1 MDKHELEAL
10 EAAGFEVTT
19 VAEFLGLTEVEE
31 KIVEFRLKMSRG
43 IRARREAKGWTQ
55 KDLAKAI
62 GSSQPRVAKIEAGSP
77 DVSLDLMMR
86 GYFAVGG
93 ELPDEPSRA
102 RSRARVAVRPAVAG
116 KPKAKAKP

>member
-1 MDKHELEAL
+1 MDKYELEAL

-31 KIVEFRLKMSRG
+31 KIVEFRLQMSRG
-43 IRARREAKGWTQ
+43 IRALRETKGWTQ
-55 KDLAKAI
+55 KQLAKAI
-62 GSSQPRVAKIEAGSP
+62 GSSQPRVAKIEVGSP

-93 ELPDEPSRA
+93 DLPKEMLGLAAASSTPGPKPARKTKARA
-102 RSRARVAVRPAVAG
+102 KS
-116 KPKAKAKP
+116 

>member
-31 KIVEFRLKMSRG
+31 KLVEFRLKMSQG
-43 IRARREAKGWTQ
+43 IRTRREAKGWTQ

-86 GYFAVGG
+86 GYFATGG
-93 ELPDEPSRA
+93 ELPD
-102 RSRARVAVRPAVAG
+102 VAL
-116 KPKAKAKP
+116 KPKA